1 VLPDYSLWPYWVQ
14 QQLKEKMRQELQ
26 PALRQEL
33 RRCLL
38 ELYCRGPQ
46 PWMKG

>member
-26 PALRQEL
+26 QALGQEL
-33 RRCLL
+33 RQAL
-38 ELYCRGPQ
+38 
-46 PWMKG
+46 